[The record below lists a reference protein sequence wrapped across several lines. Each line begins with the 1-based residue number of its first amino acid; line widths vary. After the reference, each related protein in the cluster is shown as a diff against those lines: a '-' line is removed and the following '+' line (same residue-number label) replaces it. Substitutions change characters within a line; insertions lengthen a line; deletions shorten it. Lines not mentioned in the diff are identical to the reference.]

1 MEFVVIGVIALVMYA
16 VIERFRDEGSKKAER
31 LGLRANRRD

>member
-1 MEFVVIGVIALVMYA
+1 MEFVVIGLVALAMYG

-31 LGLRANRRD
+31 IGMRANRQD